1 MIDIKNLHKSFDGK
15 KVLDGIDLHINQG
28 EQIAIIGPSGS
39 GKSTFI
45 RCINCLEDPDDG
57 IIMFDGENI
66 ADFKVDINVHRQ
78 NMGMVFQNFNLF
90 NNKTVLE
97 NITLA
102 PIQIHGKKM
111 KKDGYSKKE
120 IAAHFNEKAMALLKR
135 IGLEEKANAYPSTLS
150 GGQKQRIAIV
160 RSLLMNPDMM
170 LFDEP
175 TSALDPEMVKEVLQV
190 IKDLAKTGMT
200 IAIVTHEMEFAK
212 EVATR
217 VLFVDQKSILADD
230 TPINVFNNCNNERV
244 KEFLAKL

>member
-1 MIDIKNLHKSFDGK
+1 MLTLNNVTVSFDNDTI
-15 KVLDGIDLHINQG
+15 LENINLTINEG
-28 EQIAIIGPSGS
+28 EIVCIIGPSGS
-39 GKSTFI
+39 GKSTLI
-45 RCINCLEDPDDG
+45 RTMNHMVIPSSGSITFKGEEITNKNINS
-57 IIMFDGENI
+57 I
-66 ADFKVDINVHRQ
+66 RQ
-78 NMGMVFQNFNLF
+78 QIGMVFQSFELFPHLSVLDNL
-90 NNKTVLE
+90 
-97 NITLA
+97 ILA
-102 PIQIHGKKM
+102 PVYLKKL
-111 KKDGYSKKE
+111 SKEEAINKAKE
-120 IAAHFNEKAMALLKR
+120 LLTRVNLLDK
-135 IGLEEKANAYPSTLS
+135 IDAYPNTLS